1 MNLVTTWKLTVVL
14 RCYTSQM
21 RAVVSGTACS
31 RSGEGLIFIT
41 QLTSSISITLAIYY
55 CIWDLWGTMKIF
67 SVFFQVH
74 LRVLENAVPDFPHWK
89 RIYNFRKNIAVY
101 HGDPQFFLVVMPTVL
116 FSRADQTIEGKKN
129 LTN

>member
-14 RCYTSQM
+14 QCYMSQM

-41 QLTSSISITLAIYY
+41 QLTSFISITLAIYY
-55 CIWDLWGTMKIF
+55 CIWDLWGMMKIF

-74 LRVLENAVPDFPHWK
+74 LQVLENAVPDFPYWE
-89 RIYNFRKNIAVY
+89 RTYNFRKNIPVY
-101 HGDPQFFLVVMPTVL
+101 HGDPQLFLVVTTTVI
-116 FSRADQTIEGKKN
+116 FSRADQIIEVGERKI
-129 LTN
+129 